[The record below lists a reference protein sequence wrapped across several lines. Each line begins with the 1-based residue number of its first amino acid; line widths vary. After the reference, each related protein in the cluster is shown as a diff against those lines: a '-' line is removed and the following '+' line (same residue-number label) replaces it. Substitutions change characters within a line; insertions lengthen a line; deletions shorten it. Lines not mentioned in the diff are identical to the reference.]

1 MSITTQAAIA
11 LGLNQPLV
19 IEDVTL
25 RDPLPGE
32 LLIEMKAAGLCHTD
46 LSVMEGKFPFPLPA
60 ILGHEGAGIVL
71 ACGPGVTTAKP
82 GDHVVLSNLPHCGH
96 CRPCHLGRSSFCAD
110 MHLLQGQPSAFSWRG
125 GESLPSFSRVASFA
139 GHTVVRQDQV
149 SVIPKEVP
157 FESAA
162 LVACGVMTGIGAALN
177 GARIDAG
184 STVVV
189 VGMGSIGLNVLQAA
203 RLAKAARIVAVD
215 LHGEKEAIARQFGAT
230 DFVVS
235 RDLGQPLSQHLMALL
250 GAPADF
256 VFECVGNTAL
266 LADLAQASNPFY
278 GVCMAVGVPPFD
290 QQIQLP
296 ATTFYFGRTVR
307 GTMIG
312 DGNFLTE
319 VPKIMDW
326 YRSGEIQLDALVSHR
341 LPLSRINE
349 GFDLMKTG
357 TAIRTVVVY

>member
-1 MSITTQAAIA
+1 MSTITQAAIA
-11 LGLNQPLV
+11 LGHNQPLV
-19 IEDVTL
+19 IEEVIL

-32 LLIEMKAAGLCHTD
+32 LLIQMKASGLCHTD
-46 LSVMEGKFPFPLPA
+46 LSVMEGKFPHPLPA

-71 ACGPGVTTAKP
+71 ACGPGVTTAQP
-82 GDHVVLSNLPHCGH
+82 GDHVTLSNLPHCGH
-96 CRPCHLGRSSFCAD
+96 CRPCTLGRASFCAD
-110 MHLLQGQPSAFSWRG
+110 MVPLQSAPSAFTWRG
-125 GESLPSFSRVASFA
+125 GQTLPTFSRVASFA
-139 GHTVVRQDQV
+139 AHTVVRQDQV
-149 SVIPKEVP
+149 SVIPKDVP

-162 LVACGVMTGIGAALN
+162 LVACGVMTGMGAALN
-177 GARIDAG
+177 DARIDAG

-203 RLAKAARIVAVD
+203 RLAKAERIIAVD
-215 LHGEKEAIARQFGAT
+215 LHNDKEAIARQFGAT

-235 RDLGQPLSQHLMALL
+235 KNLGQPLSQHLIALL

-278 GVCMAVGVPPFD
+278 GVCLAVGVPPFD
-290 QQIQLP
+290 QQIHLP
-296 ATTFYFGRTVR
+296 ATTFYFGRTIR

-312 DGNFLTE
+312 DGNFLE
-319 VPKIMDW
+319 EAPKIMAW
-326 YRSGEIQLDALVSHR
+326 YQNGEIELDALVSNR

-357 TAIRTVVVY
+357 KAIRSVIVY

>member
-11 LGLNQPLV
+11 VGLNQPLV
-19 IEDVTL
+19 IEEVTL

-32 LLIEMKAAGLCHTD
+32 VLIEMKASGLCHTD
-46 LSVMEGKFPFPLPA
+46 LSVMEGKFPYPFPA

-71 ACGPGVTTAKP
+71 ACGAGVTKTKP
-82 GDHVVLSNLPHCGH
+82 GDHVVLSNIPHCGH
-96 CRPCHLGRSSFCAD
+96 CRPCTLGRSSFCAD
-110 MHLLQGQPSAFSWRG
+110 MHLLQGQTSAFTWRG
-125 GESLPSFSRVASFA
+125 GETLPTFGRVASFA
-139 GHTVVRQDQV
+139 AHTVVRQDHV
-149 SVIPKEVP
+149 SVIANDVP

-162 LVACGVMTGIGAALN
+162 LVACGVMTGMGAALN
-177 GARIDAG
+177 SARIDAG
-184 STVVV
+184 SSVVV

-203 RLAKAARIVAVD
+203 RLAKAARIIAVD
-215 LHGEKEAIARQFGAT
+215 LHAEKEAIARQFGAT

-235 RDLGQPLSQHLMALL
+235 KGLEEPLSKHLMTLL

-266 LADLAQASNPFY
+266 LADIVQAANPFY

-296 ATTFYFGRTVR
+296 ATTFYFGRSLR

-312 DGNFLTE
+312 DGNFLEE
-319 VPKIMDW
+319 VPKIMNW
-326 YRSGEIQLDALVSHR
+326 YRQGDIELDALVSQR

-349 GFDLMKTG
+349 GFETMKQG
-357 TAIRTVVVY
+357 KSIRTVVMY